1 MAPVLTWLCIM
12 IAVFMRVANMI
23 PINPSHLDS
32 KRVILRLDSHELVRS
47 HALSIFWY
55 YTQQGL
61 IPSSKV

>member
-1 MAPVLTWLCIM
+1 M
-12 IAVFMRVANMI
+12 IAVIMRVANMI

-61 IPSSKV
+61 IPSSKL